1 MDPNTAYGSPYGG
14 FSRATASR
22 LASMPLMLPNIAQE
36 LADFDPNVY
45 MTTRD
50 SSGQEYACK
59 VYHEDELEATSLDE
73 SMFDVAI
80 LKRPV
85 EERLKNKPSPSEAK
99 TGAETGA
106 LTNLGSSSVP
116 VRKEEEEMDE
126 STKLAAILHTRLKKL
141 KGFCAQFHEGW
152 WSYEWCYE
160 GRVRQ
165 FHVHIDS
172 AENSVQN
179 IEITSITSLGSYA
192 ERKVKYIKKTTT
204 KGKEEMEDPEN
215 NNSNNKEP
223 LRNPNALVE
232 IHDTYLHGGWCPSTK
247 KARVTEAVLRCCSP
261 QVIARNRGSVLFQGQ
276 PMDTN
281 LLAMQG
287 IIEDSTCVYNV
298 SICTP
303 LLCSD
308 YVEEEDEEKQ
318 PTKLPKKEDNNMKP
332 ATVTKTRSEKALDPA
347 TVSEMTVVEI
357 LNSLFGKDKC
367 MQTGTGGWWLYE
379 LCPGRHVRQFHEVTL
394 LDRITGVPRT
404 EVETEHILGKYDAKV
419 DDFVSKEDE
428 WKHVVNETKTTTTST
443 GGASGSSAAKG
454 NGAYYAQEYTSGE
467 VCDHEDV
474 TDSAIK
480 AGEFGE
486 GHIGRATTVKYS
498 CGNQLGMTVKED
510 STCHYIVDV
519 RIPELCV
526 HPFFKAPVSKR
537 QVVKCLPV

>member
-1 MDPNTAYGSPYGG
+1 MSLFILVDPNTAYGSPYGG

-22 LASMPLMLPNIAQE
+22 LAAMPLMLPNIAQQLE
-36 LADFDPNVY
+36 EFEPIY

-59 VYHEDELEATSLDE
+59 VYHEDELEAHSLEE
-73 SMFDVAI
+73 SMFDLAV
-80 LKRPV
+80 LKSPEEPKPASPV
-85 EERLKNKPSPSEAK
+85 SPK
-99 TGAETGA
+99 TAQQTGSLA
-106 LTNLGSSSVP
+106 DLGSV
-116 VRKEEEEMDE
+116 KLQQDDDEEEFDE
-126 STKLAAILHTRLKKL
+126 PTKIAALLKTRLNKL
-141 KGFCAQFHEGW
+141 KGMCAQFHEGW

-160 GRVRQ
+160 GKVRQ

-179 IEITSITSLGSYA
+179 IEITDITSLGTYS
-192 ERKVKYIKKTTT
+192 ERKAKYFMKKSSSSGADNDN
-204 KGKEEMEDPEN
+204 KG
-215 NNSNNKEP
+215 
-223 LRNPNALVE
+223 NPNAMAE
-232 IHDTYLHGGWCPSTK
+232 ITDLYLHGGWCPATK
-247 KARVTEAVLRCCSP
+247 KARMTQAVLKCCSP
-261 QVIARNRGSVLFQGQ
+261 QVIARSRGSVLYKGQ
-276 PMDTN
+276 PMDSN

-287 IIEDSTCVYNV
+287 IVEDSTCVYNV
-298 SICTP
+298 TICTP
-303 LLCSD
+303 LLCYD
-308 YVEEEDEEKQ
+308 YVEEK
-318 PTKLPKKEDNNMKP
+318 PPKKVLKEDLKP
-332 ATVTKTRSEKALDPA
+332 ATVTETRSSNNKSLDA
-347 TVSEMTVVEI
+347 AAVSEMTVVEI
-357 LNSLFGKDKC
+357 IKSLFGKDKC

-404 EVETEHILGKYDAKV
+404 EVETEHILGKYNSE

-428 WKHVVNETKTTTTST
+428 WKHVVNETATST
-443 GGASGSSAAKG
+443 GSGSSSGSG
-454 NGAYYAQEYTSGE
+454 NGAYYAQEYTAGE

-486 GHIGRATTVKYS
+486 GHIERATTVRYS
-498 CGNQLGMTVKED
+498 CGSQLGMTVKED

-519 RIPELCV
+519 TIPALCG